1 MTELEGSMAL
11 EVLAGELEGLE
22 DVQREVGPV
31 PLDAFFKEAAALVHT
46 VGVPEVRAQLLAV
59 GLDEET
65 LEKLPLALTVAQDA
79 QADWV
84 TVKGRSY
91 SNNLVELIAT
101 AHAERS
107 DLLAAAR
114 FHLREDRVIAE
125 TLSAIAEGEGLDD
138 LVQDLFALG
147 RLIEQNV
154 QAFGRDTT
162 FDAPARAR
170 GARELAQRLQRTQTE
185 EQFDTLQRQ
194 LRDQRDRT
202 YTLLSR
208 LVDEIRRTGRYA
220 FRKDPTVVGRF
231 SSAYLVAKNRRLRRA
246 ATGSGQGEEADVA
259 ELPDAV
265 AAEALDPEPSPAAS

>member
-1 MTELEGSMAL
+1 MTGSEAL
-11 EVLAGELEGLE
+11 EVLAGELEALE

-46 VGVPEVRAQLLAV
+46 VGVPEIRAQLLAV
-59 GLDEET
+59 GLEEET
-65 LEKLPLALTVAQDA
+65 LEKLPVALTAAQDA

-125 TLSAIAEGEGLDD
+125 TLGAIAEGEGLDD

-147 RLIEQNV
+147 RLIEQNLA
-154 QAFGRDTT
+154 AFERDTT
-162 FDAPARAR
+162 FDAPTRAR

-208 LVDEIRRTGRYA
+208 LVEETRRTGRYA

-246 ATGSGQGEEADVA
+246 AASAGQGEEADVV
-259 ELPDAV
+259 ELADAV
-265 AAEALDPEPSPAAS
+265 AAESLDPEPSPAAS